1 MAYARPAYTEGAM
14 GTGLDLRLIPLIHS
28 LGLDTFA
35 LSTALGLAPL
45 SLRARVRLALTFAVA
60 EGLMPAVGLLI
71 GRPLGE
77 AVGRWDVYAAAAL
90 LIVTGLWMLREGLAE
105 DDERSGGDERAQIMR
120 LASAQGLSL
129 AGLALSVSLDE
140 LAVGFSFGILRIAL
154 LPALVAIALQALLLS
169 LCGLWL
175 GRRVGRALG
184 ERAEMLSGVV
194 LCLLGIAL
202 GVGRL
207 MGLTGA

>member
-1 MAYARPAYTEGAM
+1 MSTA
-14 GTGLDLRLIPLIHS
+14 LDLRLIPLILS

-35 LSTALGLAPL
+35 LSTTLGIAPL
-45 SLRARVRLALTFAVA
+45 SRRARLRLALTFAGA

-90 LIVTGLWMLREGLAE
+90 LLVTGLWMLREGLAE
-105 DDERSGGDERAQIMR
+105 DDERSSGDERAQILRMT
-120 LASAQGLSL
+120 SAQGLTL
-129 AGLALSVSLDE
+129 VGLAFSVSLDE

-154 LPALVAIALQALLLS
+154 VPALVAIALQALLLS

-175 GRRVGRALG
+175 GRRLGRALG
-184 ERAEMLSGVV
+184 ERAEILAGAV
-194 LCLLGIAL
+194 LCVLGIVLA
-202 GVGRL
+202 VGH
-207 MGLTGA
+207 LTGVTGA

>member
-1 MAYARPAYTEGAM
+1 MS
-14 GTGLDLRLIPLIHS
+14 TGLDLRVIPLILA

-35 LSTALGLAPL
+35 LSTTLGIAPL
-45 SLRARVRLALTFAVA
+45 SRRARLRLALTFAAA

-90 LIVTGLWMLREGLAE
+90 LLVTGLWMLREGLAE
-105 DDERSGGDERAQIMR
+105 DDGRSSGDERAQALR

-129 AGLALSVSLDE
+129 VGLALSVSLDE

>member
-1 MAYARPAYTEGAM
+1 MS
-14 GTGLDLRLIPLIHS
+14 TGLDLRVIPLILS

-35 LSTALGLAPL
+35 LSTMLGIAPL
-45 SLRARVRLALTFAVA
+45 SQRARLRLALTFAAA

-71 GRPLGE
+71 GRPLGQ

-90 LIVTGLWMLREGLAE
+90 LLVTGLWMLREGLAE
-105 DDERSGGDERAQIMR
+105 DDERAQILR
-120 LASAQGLSL
+120 LASAQGLTL
-129 AGLALSVSLDE
+129 VGLALSVSLDE

-154 LPALVAIALQALLLS
+154 VPALVAIALQALLLS

-175 GRRVGRALG
+175 GSRVGRALG
-184 ERAEMLSGVV
+184 ERAELLAGAL

-202 GVGRL
+202 AVGRL
-207 MGLTGA
+207 TGLTGA

>member
-1 MAYARPAYTEGAM
+1 MS
-14 GTGLDLRLIPLIHS
+14 TGLDLRVIPLILA

-35 LSTALGLAPL
+35 LSTTLGIAPL
-45 SLRARVRLALTFAVA
+45 SRRARLRLALTFAAA

-90 LIVTGLWMLREGLAE
+90 LLVTGLWMLREGLAE
-105 DDERSGGDERAQIMR
+105 DDGRSSGDERVQVLR

-129 AGLALSVSLDE
+129 VALALSVSLDE

>member
-1 MAYARPAYTEGAM
+1 MS
-14 GTGLDLRLIPLIHS
+14 TGPDLRLIPLILS

-140 LAVGFSFGILRIAL
+140 LAVGFSFGILRIAVV
-154 LPALVAIALQALLLS
+154 PALVAIALQALLVS
-169 LCGLWL
+169 LFGLWL
-175 GRRVGRALG
+175 GRRAGRALG
-184 ERAEMLSGVV
+184 ERARTPAGAGL
-194 LCLLGIAL
+194 LLLGI
-202 GVGRL
+202 
-207 MGLTGA
+207 GLAV

>member
-1 MAYARPAYTEGAM
+1 MS
-14 GTGLDLRLIPLIHS
+14 TGLDLRVIPLILS

-35 LSTALGLAPL
+35 LSTTLGIAPL
-45 SLRARVRLALTFAVA
+45 SRRARLRLALTFAAA

-90 LIVTGLWMLREGLAE
+90 LLVTGLWMLREGLAE
-105 DDERSGGDERAQIMR
+105 DDERSSGDARAQILHM
-120 LASAQGLSL
+120 ASAQGLTL
-129 AGLALSVSLDE
+129 VGLAFSVSLDE

-154 LPALVAIALQALLLS
+154 VPALAAIALQALLLS

-175 GRRVGRALG
+175 GSKVGRALG
-184 ERAEMLSGVV
+184 ERAELLAGAV

-202 GVGRL
+202 AVGH
-207 MGLTGA
+207 LTGLNGA

>member
-1 MAYARPAYTEGAM
+1 MS
-14 GTGLDLRLIPLIHS
+14 TGLDLRVIPLILS

-35 LSTALGLAPL
+35 LSTTLGIAPL
-45 SLRARVRLALTFAVA
+45 SRRARLRVALTFAAA

-90 LIVTGLWMLREGLAE
+90 LLVTGLWMLREGLAE
-105 DDERSGGDERAQIMR
+105 DDERAQILR
-120 LASAQGLSL
+120 LASAQGLTL
-129 AGLALSVSLDE
+129 VGLALSVSLDE
-140 LAVGFSFGILRIAL
+140 LAVGFSFGVLRIAL
-154 LPALVAIALQALLLS
+154 VPALVAIALQALLLS

-175 GRRVGRALG
+175 GSRVGRALG
-184 ERAEMLSGVV
+184 ERAELLAGAV
-194 LCLLGIAL
+194 LCVLGIAL
-202 GVGRL
+202 AVGRL

>member
-1 MAYARPAYTEGAM
+1 MS
-14 GTGLDLRLIPLIHS
+14 TGLDLRVIPLILS

-35 LSTALGLAPL
+35 LSTTLGIAPL
-45 SLRARVRLALTFAVA
+45 SRRARLRLALTFAAA

-77 AVGRWDVYAAAAL
+77 AVGRWGVYAAAAL
-90 LIVTGLWMLREGLAE
+90 LLVTGLWMLREGLAE
-105 DDERSGGDERAQIMR
+105 DDERAQILR
-120 LASAQGLSL
+120 LASAQGLTL
-129 AGLALSVSLDE
+129 VGLALSVSLDE
-140 LAVGFSFGILRIAL
+140 LAVGFSFGLLRIAL
-154 LPALVAIALQALLLS
+154 APALVAIALQALLLS

-184 ERAEMLSGVV
+184 ERAELLAGAL

-202 GVGRL
+202 AVGRL
-207 MGLTGA
+207 TGLTGA